1 LDQKNVSTKAKK
13 EMKRYVATIHGYGIN
28 VVGENGTLTGFYT
41 TRAARAENAESA
53 KEIILRSVLDEWT
66 HGNYKD
72 SNRAAEPK
80 LEIDTIRKVGLFEAI
95 LRPVPVSG
103 YTFYGE

>member
-1 LDQKNVSTKAKK
+1 
-13 EMKRYVATIHGYGIN
+13 MKRYAATIHGYGIN
-28 VVGENGTLTGFYT
+28 VAGKSGTLIGFYT
-41 TRAARAENAESA
+41 TRAVKAADVESA

-66 HGNYKD
+66 RGRYKD
-72 SNRAAEPK
+72 SNRAGEPN

-95 LRPVPVSG
+95 FRCAPISG